1 MPPRFM
7 RWSYLWIHIIR
18 RHRPFLDCLFGG
30 PKGEVDVW
38 LVATRSELGRWK
50 KAPLRS
56 CSFYPIQSG
65 KPHKLPREPW
75 QLHQS
80 SVAPTTSVRPPQI
93 VQTWEITTKIRPPSA
108 TTIFGKISTP
118 AHLQVG
124 IGRCNLPCAALVQN
138 VSKSHW
144 KPPVTDNWHHVAD
157 APPGSS

>member
-18 RHRPFLDCLFGG
+18 RRRPFLDCLFGG

-38 LVATRSELGRWK
+38 LVATRAELFRWK
-50 KAPLRS
+50 TALLRS

-65 KPHKLPREPW
+65 TPNPHKLPREPW
-75 QLHQS
+75 HLHQS
-80 SVAPTTSVRPPQI
+80 SVASTTSVRPPQV
-93 VQTWEITTKIRPPSA
+93 VQTREVTTKIFSPST

-138 VSKSHW
+138 VSKSH
-144 KPPVTDNWHHVAD
+144 
-157 APPGSS
+157 